1 VLERNSALKGQRIH
15 GRFGK
20 ATEQPG
26 VTIEEIR
33 EFSYL
38 DISLWEMNK
47 ASLRSKLAELLGIQ
61 DLPARQG
68 SIALSGGRLFSLEAG
83 HLGYLGEAGPADILA
98 AAIAPEEG
106 SVVSLGHGYCCLR
119 LGGPMVINLL
129 RRGIRQD
136 LRDKAFP
143 VHHVVRADIGGI
155 DLLLLRRDGGHFD
168 LLVPRSHA
176 PELWRWLT
184 RRAAQF
190 GYQVL

>member
-1 VLERNSALKGQRIH
+1 MLERNSALKGQRIH

-20 ATEQPG
+20 ASEQPG

-38 DISLWEMNK
+38 ELTLWESEA
-47 ASLRSKLAELLGIQ
+47 ASLRSKLAELLAIQ
-61 DLPARQG
+61 SLPAPEQ
-68 SIALSGGRLFSLEAG
+68 SSLLPGGRLFSLKAG

-106 SVVSLGHGYCCLR
+106 SVVPLGHGYCCLR
-119 LGGPMVINLL
+119 LGGPKAANLL
-129 RRGIRQD
+129 RRGIRLD
-136 LRDKAFP
+136 LRDRAFP
-143 VHHVVRADIGGI
+143 VHHVARADIGGI
-155 DLLLLRRDGGHFD
+155 GLLLLRRDGGHFD
-168 LLVPRSHA
+168 LLVPRSQA
-176 PELWRWLT
+176 VELWRWLT